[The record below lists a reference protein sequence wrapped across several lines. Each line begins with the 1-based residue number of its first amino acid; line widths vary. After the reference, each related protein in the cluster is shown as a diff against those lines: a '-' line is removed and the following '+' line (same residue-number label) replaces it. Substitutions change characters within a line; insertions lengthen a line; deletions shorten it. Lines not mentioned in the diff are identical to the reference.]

1 MMHHGDGYFWGMH
14 FIFWIVGLF
23 VLIGIFWFLY
33 DTSLRRPKKDNSL
46 EILKKR
52 FANGKI
58 SKEEYEEL
66 KKILEEDL

>member
-1 MMHHGDGYFWGMH
+1 MYHCDGHFFGMH
-14 FIFWIVGLF
+14 FLWWIVWLF

-33 DTSLRRPKKDNSL
+33 KTSFRGPQKEDSL
-46 EILKKR
+46 QILKKR

-58 SKEEYEEL
+58 SKEEYEES